1 MSFFAQLVEAT
12 QAERAYLLSAPIILA
27 CQRGEVSLGRYVAFL
42 TEAYHHVRHTVPLLM
57 ACGSRLGESHRWLQD
72 AITEYIEEERG
83 HDRWILNDIQACGA
97 DADGVYHGQPSLA
110 TELMVSY
117 AWDSVMRGNPVSFF
131 GMVYVLEGTSVN
143 LATPMAQLIQQKL
156 ALPEQAMSYLYSH
169 GSLDQ
174 EHIQFFRT
182 LMEKLDDPADQ
193 AAVIHMAKVM
203 FQLYGNVFRSLPMD
217 EISAVMD
224 EEKGGQRGH

>member
-57 ACGSRLGESHRWLQD
+57 ACGSRLGEPHRWLQD

-97 DADGVYHGQPSLA
+97 DAEGVYHGQPSLA

-143 LATPMAQLIQQKL
+143 LATPMADLIRVRL
-156 ALPEQAMSYLYSH
+156 GLPEQAMSYLTSH

-174 EHIQFFRT
+174 EHIVFFQQQVDRLT
-182 LMEKLDDPADQ
+182 AEADKQ
-193 AAVIHMAKVM
+193 AIIHMANVM
-203 FQLYGNVFRSLPMD
+203 FRLYGDLFRALPM
-217 EISAVMD
+217 ESAA
-224 EEKGGQRGH
+224 

>member
-57 ACGSRLGESHRWLQD
+57 ACGSRLGEPHRWLQD

-143 LATPMAQLIQQKL
+143 LATPMADLIRVRL
-156 ALPEQAMSYLYSH
+156 GLPEQAMSYLTSH

-174 EHIQFFRT
+174 EHIVFFQQQVDRLT
-182 LMEKLDDPADQ
+182 AEADKQ
-193 AAVIHMAKVM
+193 AIIHMANVM
-203 FQLYGNVFRSLPMD
+203 FRLYGDLFRALPM
-217 EISAVMD
+217 ESAA
-224 EEKGGQRGH
+224 

>member
-1 MSFFAQLVEAT
+1 MLKEKNIYKEDLPVNVVVAHLE
-12 QAERAYLLSAPIILA
+12 EYPIHFHDDM
-27 CQRGEVSLGRYVAFL
+27 EV
-42 TEAYHHVRHTVPLLM
+42 
-57 ACGSRLGESHRWLQD
+57 
-72 AITEYIEEERG
+72 
-83 HDRWILNDIQACGA
+83 
-97 DADGVYHGQPSLA
+97 
-110 TELMVSY
+110 
-117 AWDSVMRGNPVSFF
+117 
-131 GMVYVLEGTSVN
+131 VYVLEGTSVN

-224 EEKGGQRGH
+224 EEKGVQRGH